1 MNRTLAAFMAM
12 LVSSASLYAA
22 SPTATLLK
30 TRASYTAAVTT
41 GKWQSNFYKAK
52 KYATDN
58 GLPFIAVWSNGDACG
73 HCMMFENGCNSSY
86 FKNWMKTSG
95 MVFYFVYSGDKGNGT
110 TKKSG
115 TKADDGKIG
124 SDIFHWVRGNKNTG
138 YPFVRIYWP
147 KGKVDVATIGDT
159 VDGNKDG
166 SAGGKKSVA
175 YFKAKLKNFKPGA
188 APASASVIPYR
199 VDFDANGGTG
209 EMAGVQTKV
218 GSTFS
223 LPANAFA
230 FPDYTFLGWAKTSAG
245 AVAYK
250 DKASVKN
257 LTSVSNGVVTLYAKW
272 RRTTFRT
279 YMTGVKYTIAMTELK
294 GWTPNKKVTGMKW
307 NSSKGKWTGTP
318 TKAGTFTIKF
328 TKGKSSATRK
338 VVVAKDSVRF
348 SDEEALNQ
356 VFGDGAAVSIDLSPV
371 SLAGAPRSVSVT
383 DLPPGLDYVD
393 GVITGTIER
402 VGTFKTTVAVVS
414 AAGQKLVRTIS
425 FKVGVPEFCVG
436 TFNGF
441 VGFVDADRLDEL
453 ALSNRGI
460 FRLAAP
466 SSAELSA
473 KVVTAKGT
481 YAFTGLGW
489 VNGGNGVYTA
499 SLLTSD
505 GKHRLEIDA
514 SEESMGLKASF
525 HEIGSFTPSYGT
537 TYSVWAQRAPFV
549 MNDDGSY
556 RDPVIGRV
564 MGTVVGKWYFK
575 AYASGGAWQLD
586 YATAKTANLT
596 LSVAADGIA
605 KLAGKVGSYS
615 VSASSSVFVFDG
627 DVENGFVRADFPVPV
642 TVNKVKKTLDIWLNL
657 WFDRSHSHFNAR
669 GEGIGAATL
678 EVFR

>member
-1 MNRTLAAFMAM
+1 MNRTLVAFMAL
-12 LVSSASLYAA
+12 LVSSVSLYAA
-22 SPTATLLK
+22 SPTSTLLK

-52 KYATDN
+52 KYAVDN
-58 GLPFIAVWSNGDACG
+58 GIPLIAVWSNGDACG
-73 HCMMFENGCNSSY
+73 HCMMFENGCNSSA
-86 FKNWMKTSG
+86 FKSWMKSSG
-95 MVFYFVYSGDKGNGT
+95 MVFYFTHPGDKGNGT
-110 TKKSG
+110 TTKSG
-115 TKADDGKIG
+115 TKADNGKIG
-124 SDIFHWVRGNKNTG
+124 GNIFNWCRNNKNTG

-147 KGKVDVATIGDT
+147 KGKVDIATIGDT

-188 APASASVIPYR
+188 APAPASVIPYY
-199 VDFDANGGTG
+199 VDFNPNGGTG
-209 EMAGVQTKV
+209 EMARVETKV
-218 GSTFS
+218 GSTFT
-223 LPANAFA
+223 LPANAFTY
-230 FPDYTFLGWAKTSAG
+230 PDFSFLGWAKTSAG

-250 DKASVKN
+250 NMASVKN
-257 LTSVSNGVVTLYAKW
+257 LTTVSNGVVTLYAKW
-272 RRTTFRT
+272 KRTTFRT
-279 YMTGVKYTIAMTELK
+279 YLTGVKYTIAMTDLK

-307 NSSKGKWTGTP
+307 NSTTGKWTGTP

-338 VVVAKDSVRF
+338 VVVAKDSIKF
-348 SDEEALNQ
+348 ADEGALDQ
-356 VFGDGAAVSIDLSPV
+356 VFGEGSVISIDLSPT
-371 SLAGAPRSVSVT
+371 SLAGPAEST
-383 DLPPGLDYVD
+383 MTGLPPGLSYVD
-393 GVITGTIER
+393 GVVTGITEK
-402 VGTFKTTVAVVS
+402 VGTFKATVSLVS
-414 AAGQKLVRTIS
+414 AKGQKLTRTIS
-425 FKVGVPEFCVG
+425 IQVGVPEFCIG

-441 VGFVDADRLDEL
+441 VGFIDTARLDEL

-466 SSAELSA
+466 SNANLSA

-489 VNGGNGVYTA
+489 ANGGAGVYIA
-499 SLLTSD
+499 SLATSD
-505 GKHRLEIDA
+505 GKHKLTINA
-514 SEESMGLKASF
+514 SEESMGLEASF

-549 MNDDGSY
+549 MNADGTY

-575 AYASGGAWQLD
+575 AYAAGGAWQLD

-615 VSASSSVFVFDG
+615 VSASSAVFVFDG
-627 DVENGFVRADFPVPV
+627 DVEAGFVRADFPVPV
-642 TVNKVKKTLDIWLNL
+642 TVSKTKKTLDIWLNL

-678 EVFR
+678 EEFR